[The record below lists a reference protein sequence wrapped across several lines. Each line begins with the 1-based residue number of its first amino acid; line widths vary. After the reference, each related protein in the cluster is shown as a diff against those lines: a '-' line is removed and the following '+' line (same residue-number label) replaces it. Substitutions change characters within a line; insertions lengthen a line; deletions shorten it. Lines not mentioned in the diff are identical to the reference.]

1 MESLRTLRSN
11 FTFAL
16 TSNFSSR
23 VWKHKLPRIPYV
35 PNYPASISL
44 TLRNAGKLII
54 LLFPPLHMLSS
65 FFFSFFR
72 TLARAIHMHTFDK
85 LIIFGRLY
93 SEKKILWSR
102 MRVSS
107 QAQRTG
113 NWCNMQSHIHKHA
126 IQKQKK
132 YNAKWQK
139 TYSFLY

>member
-1 MESLRTLRSN
+1 M
-11 FTFAL
+11 
-16 TSNFSSR
+16 
-23 VWKHKLPRIPYV
+23 

-93 SEKKILWSR
+93 SEKKNSLKQDE
-102 MRVSS
+102 S
-107 QAQRTG
+107 QQSG
-113 NWCNMQSHIHKHA
+113 PENWELMQHAKSH
-126 IQKQKK
+126 
-132 YNAKWQK
+132 
-139 TYSFLY
+139 T